1 LVGFAQR
8 DPGRLCGAYDRHM
21 QQAFSIAGALLIL
34 VAYAASQRGKLG
46 RTDVSYNLMNL
57 VGSAVLAWIAL
68 EGRQWGFLL
77 LEGSWAPLANR
88 FLRTPA

>member
-1 LVGFAQR
+1 
-8 DPGRLCGAYDRHM
+8 M
-21 QQAFSIAGALLIL
+21 QQALSIAGALLIL

-46 RTDVSYNLMNL
+46 RNDASYNLMNL

-77 LEGSWAPLANR
+77 LEGCWALLSVPPLVRLAGR
-88 FLRTPA
+88 AS